1 MCQPLQSVKL
11 LVFILFFGMSSMV
24 LSQDG
29 LVSVNLEAVL
39 KLGGANSLT
48 IREYKLRHELAIAD
62 FAKAKEWWLPD
73 LYAGTSIHQLW
84 GNAMNGNGAIFT
96 DVNRQSFWGGLGVN
110 ASWDFGTGLF
120 LTDAAKLNTQA
131 VSFASEAEQNKALL
145 LTIEAYYDFL
155 VAQLYA
161 KEYSQLAKQAG
172 IIAAQIEIQVSA
184 GLIYES
190 ELLLAQS
197 NYNHLKVQM
206 MSARMEQNNQ
216 AALLVQLLSLD
227 PKTQLACVDSLL
239 IPIELKGVEFGLDGS
254 ISIESVY
261 KKRPELKSM
270 DLSLQALSAAKKT
283 TTTGLLL
290 PKFSIGGYGSYFGD
304 VFSPVSP
311 TSEINASL
319 IWTVPTGRLIYS
331 GELKQYDCR
340 IALQE
345 NQILQAKARIG
356 KDVLNYRAQ
365 ILLAKQQLDIALAGS
380 KLAEKAMDQCLQR
393 QALGTVRP
401 FEILQ
406 AQEVYIKSKLDFLTS
421 VSVYNKAQYQL
432 FVAEGNNL

>member
-1 MCQPLQSVKL
+1 M
-11 LVFILFFGMSSMV
+11 
-24 LSQDG
+24 
-29 LVSVNLEAVL
+29 
-39 KLGGANSLT
+39 
-48 IREYKLRHELAIAD
+48 
-62 FAKAKEWWLPD
+62 
-73 LYAGTSIHQLW
+73 
-84 GNAMNGNGAIFT
+84 
-96 DVNRQSFWGGLGVN
+96 
-110 ASWDFGTGLF
+110 
-120 LTDAAKLNTQA
+120 
-131 VSFASEAEQNKALL
+131 
-145 LTIEAYYDFL
+145 
-155 VAQLYA
+155 
-161 KEYSQLAKQAG
+161 
-172 IIAAQIEIQVSA
+172 
-184 GLIYES
+184 
-190 ELLLAQS
+190 
-197 NYNHLKVQM
+197 
-206 MSARMEQNNQ
+206 
-216 AALLVQLLSLD
+216 VQLLSLD